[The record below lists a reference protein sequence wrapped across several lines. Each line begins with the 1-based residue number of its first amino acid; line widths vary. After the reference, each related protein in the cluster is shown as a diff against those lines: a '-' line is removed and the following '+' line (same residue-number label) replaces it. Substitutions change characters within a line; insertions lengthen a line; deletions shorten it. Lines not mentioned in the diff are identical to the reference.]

1 MLEIESGDREAFF
14 RAPFEAYGQE
24 NPYVTPMRSD
34 LERYFDAAK
43 NPLFRAGNPF
53 RIFTAHRRESGRR
66 RIVGRISAH
75 VHGASNE
82 RHGISRAYF
91 GFFDPADDAEAADAL
106 LAAAMDF
113 AREHRLTEIAGN
125 FNLTAMQ
132 QIGVMTGGFEA
143 APYTDMIYSPPHVA
157 MHLERAGFGK
167 LFPVSTWEIELGR
180 CDPEALLTDK
190 ARAALAADEY
200 EWVPIDRRG
209 FTERLE
215 DARRALN
222 DGFDRNPMFVP
233 LNREEYNFHA
243 REMMWILDPRIS
255 SCVRTRGEPV
265 GVVVCIPDLNPF
277 VRAVGGQYGWRAPLE
292 FLKHRLNRKRAVII
306 YYSVARAHQGR
317 GLNSAML
324 YRVLTNLRR
333 AGYETL
339 GITWIADVNAA
350 SLRQMEKVGARRLHR
365 LHLFR
370 KAIG

>member
-1 MLEIESGDREAFF
+1 
-14 RAPFEAYGQE
+14 
-24 NPYVTPMRSD
+24 
-34 LERYFDAAK
+34 
-43 NPLFRAGNPF
+43 
-53 RIFTAHRRESGRR
+53 
-66 RIVGRISAH
+66 

-82 RHGISRAYF
+82 RYGTSRAYF
-91 GFFDPADDAEAADAL
+91 GFFDAADDAEAAHAL
-106 LAAAMDF
+106 LAAAMEF
-113 AREHRLTEIAGN
+113 AREHRLTELAGN

-132 QIGVMTGGFEA
+132 QIGVMTGGFGA

-157 MHLERAGFGK
+157 MHLERAGFEK
-167 LFPVSTWEIELGR
+167 FFPVSTWEIALAG

-190 ARAALAADEY
+190 TRAALASNEY

-209 FTERLE
+209 FSERLE

-222 DGFDRNPMFVP
+222 EGFDENPMFVP
-233 LNREEYNFHA
+233 LSREEYDFHA
-243 REMMWILDPRIS
+243 KEMMWILDPRIS
-255 SCVRTRGEPV
+255 SCVRIRGESV

-277 VRAVGGQYGWRAPLE
+277 VKAIDGQYGWRAPFE
-292 FLKHRLNRKRAVII
+292 FFKHRLNRKRAVII
-306 YYSVARAHQGR
+306 YYSVARAQQGR

-339 GITWIADVNAA
+339 GVTWIADVNAA

-370 KAIG
+370 KAVG